1 MLTRHIK
8 HSETK
13 ENQGMIKFLK
23 KKKKKK
29 KQEFLVKLDIWNVQM
44 LTKFQTHF
52 ISQ

>member
-1 MLTRHIK
+1 MLARHIK

-29 KQEFLVKLDIWNVQM
+29 TRIP
-44 LTKFQTHF
+44 
-52 ISQ
+52 SQIGYMKCANAN